1 MKLKRL
7 LFPFFACIVAGV
19 FFLQC
24 TRCTPLTDTQF
35 KEPVTLVTYNAQ
47 TFFDA
52 VEDGTEFKE
61 YKGSK
66 SRWTDQKYRAR
77 LGRLKDTIFTAGEKL
92 TGKKDRLPDKNNPNW
107 LEPDIILTIPSIR
120 GEKRSGL
127 YDPAATYTTLPPA
140 QKTKK
145 R

>member
-7 LFPFFACIVAGV
+7 LFPLFACIAAGV

-35 KEPVTLVTYNAQ
+35 KEPITLVTYNTQ

-61 YKGSK
+61 YKGSNPDGPIK
-66 SRWTDQKYRAR
+66 SI
-77 LGRLKDTIFTAGEKL
+77 GHVSNGLKVPCSRQEK
-92 TGKKDRLPDKNNPNW
+92 
-107 LEPDIILTIPSIR
+107 S
-120 GEKRSGL
+120 
-127 YDPAATYTTLPPA
+127 
-140 QKTKK
+140 
-145 R
+145 

>member
-7 LFPFFACIVAGV
+7 LFPFFACLAAGV
-19 FFLQC
+19 IFLQC

-35 KEPVTLVTYNAQ
+35 KESITLVTYNTQ

-66 SRWTDQKYRAR
+66 SRWTNQK
-77 LGRLKDTIFTAGEKL
+77 
-92 TGKKDRLPDKNNPNW
+92 
-107 LEPDIILTIPSIR
+107 
-120 GEKRSGL
+120 
-127 YDPAATYTTLPPA
+127 
-140 QKTKK
+140 
-145 R
+145 